1 MKIFDCVTFF
11 EEHRLMKLRLHILN
25 DFVDHFVVCES
36 KYDHQ
41 GKKKKINF
49 NKKSYQKFK
58 NKITHVILKKFP
70 KGLSPWERQAFQRE
84 EIFKGL
90 KKSKDNDL
98 ILFSDPDEI
107 PNPKKLKSIKIK
119 KKYLI
124 FLQDLFYY
132 KLNLKDYKL
141 KNEWEGTRGCLKKD
155 LTSIN
160 FMRQKIVKKNLK
172 YSFWRFDKEKNIQ
185 VIKNGGWHFSYLL
198 TPKEIQKKIMT
209 FAHTELNK
217 IRYTS
222 LKNIKFC
229 IQHYKDL
236 FHRPIKYKKCKIDKS
251 FPKYIIKNK
260 KKLSYWIA

>member
-1 MKIFDCVTFF
+1 
-11 EEHRLMKLRLHILN
+11 
-25 DFVDHFVVCES
+25 
-36 KYDHQ
+36 
-41 GKKKKINF
+41 
-49 NKKSYQKFK
+49 
-58 NKITHVILKKFP
+58 
-70 KGLSPWERQAFQRE
+70 
-84 EIFKGL
+84 
-90 KKSKDNDL
+90 
-98 ILFSDPDEI
+98 
-107 PNPKKLKSIKIK
+107 
-119 KKYLI
+119 
-124 FLQDLFYY
+124 
-132 KLNLKDYKL
+132 L